1 MQALDKNN
9 YTLVPPPR
17 IVVNVSFFYTIKY
30 SQMLKPFAV
39 CSYFRCT
46 ARGFLF
52 SSGIFIH
59 FRKILHIVR
68 MPFVRRMKDI

>member
-9 YTLVPPPR
+9 YTLVPPPYCRKR
-17 IVVNVSFFYTIKY
+17 IFFLYNKIFSNV
-30 SQMLKPFAV
+30 KPFAV
-39 CSYFRCT
+39 CSYFRRT

-59 FRKILHIVR
+59 FGKILHIVR
-68 MPFVRRMKDI
+68 IPFVRRMNGI

>member
-30 SQMLKPFAV
+30 SQMLSPLLYAV
-39 CSYFRCT
+39 ISD
-46 ARGFLF
+46 ARRGVFCFLLEF
-52 SSGIFIH
+52 LYISEKFY
-59 FRKILHIVR
+59 IL
-68 MPFVRRMKDI
+68 